1 MKNISL
7 KSLDIRNFKGCL
19 FNKIEFG
26 DKTTISGANATGKTT
41 IIDSFLWLLFGKDS
55 AGSTNFGIRPVDETG
70 KEIDNIEISV
80 EAVLDVDG
88 TEMVLKKVQK
98 QKWTKHRG
106 STAPTFEGN
115 VNSYEVDG
123 FPLSE
128 KEFKSK
134 IAEIIPEDKFK
145 LIADLRY
152 FASLKW
158 EEKKKLLLEL
168 CGDVSDE
175 DVIAEDSER
184 WAPIAD
190 DVLAAGV
197 EKSKE
202 KAKKLLRDLNKE
214 QKTVPIRI
222 DEISRHTQDVPNTSE
237 FTRAM
242 ELEQLEITKLQPE
255 LDQLEKD
262 ASEAE
267 LKRELLSVI
276 NKKDAIQ
283 TEERNKLQ
291 TERNVLYEKMQE
303 ARKKITDVKVAMSDI
318 GAKKSIYATKITA
331 LKESLKTEG
340 DSYNEAKGRTFDT
353 KLTVCKYCGQKL
365 PENQIKDLEEKFK
378 ALKETDMTM
387 AKETGWRVR
396 KDLDAVQKMAEE
408 AEQEEKDLL
417 RKLVDVQNAGGKAET
432 EYEAFSTVPDL
443 TGNKEY
449 QDLCLEEKSIN
460 EKIDVINE
468 KVKMRDELR
477 SVIMGHKLKIRECET
492 RIMEAESIQ
501 KQNAELNARIEEL
514 TEEQRTNGQNIALTE
529 LKVMLLEDF
538 SIRKSEMLSEK
549 ITGCFDMTNFKL
561 FNQQINGGLA
571 ETCEIVY
578 NGVPYR
584 DMNSGHRI
592 CCALDIIKT
601 FQKKLG
607 ISAPVFIDNSESVND
622 FNLPEM
628 DCQLILLKVTDDEKL
643 EVKI

>member
-7 KSLDIRNFKGCL
+7 KSIEIQNFKGCKSK
-19 FNKIEFG
+19 KIEFG
-26 DKTTISGANATGKTT
+26 STTTISGANATGKTT

-55 AGSTNFGIRPVDETG
+55 AGSTNFGVRPVDETG

-88 TEMVLKKVQK
+88 TKMVLKKVQK

-190 DVLAAGV
+190 DVLAAGT

-202 KAKKLLRDLNKE
+202 KAKKLLRDLNKQ
-214 QKTVPIRI
+214 QKELPLRI
-222 DEISRHTQDVPNTSE
+222 DETSRHMQDVPNTKV
-237 FTRAM
+237 FI
-242 ELEQLEITKLQPE
+242 EQKAKEEEQIENLQPE

-276 NKKDAIQ
+276 NRKDAIQ

-303 ARKKITDVKVAMSDI
+303 ARKKITDVKIALSDVS
-318 GAKKSIYATKITA
+318 AKKSIYATKTSA
-331 LKESLKTEG
+331 LQEQLKAEG
-340 DSYNEAKGRTFDT
+340 EAYKEAKARLFDE
-353 KLTVCKYCGQKL
+353 KSTVCKYCGQTL
-365 PENQIKDLEEKFK
+365 PEDQIKVLEEKFK
-378 ALKETDMTM
+378 ARKDVDMET
-387 AKETGWRVR
+387 AKNAGWRVR

-460 EKIDVINE
+460 EKIDVISE
-468 KVKMRDELR
+468 KVKARDEIR

-492 RIMEAESIQ
+492 RIMEAEGIK

-514 TEEQRTNGQNIALTE
+514 TEEQRVNGQNIALTE

-561 FNQQINGGLA
+561 FNQQINGGLV

-607 ISAPVFIDNSESVND
+607 ISAPVFIDNAESVND
-622 FNLPEM
+622 FNVPEM
-628 DCQLILLKVTDDEKL
+628 DCQLILLKVTDNEKL
-643 EVKI
+643 EVTV